1 MNIYQ
6 KINEVMKEIEYL
18 TKDDKVEYGNTK
30 YKAISEEKVTTA
42 VREQLVKQGI
52 VIIPIQQ
59 ESSIKELIR
68 TDKNVN
74 MLTSVHVKYRI
85 QNIDDVN
92 DFIEVESNGTGVDT
106 QDKGV
111 GKAMTYAYKYMLLR
125 TFAIPTGEDP
135 DKTSSAET
143 DAKIAKEL
151 QNKKTTTKKPTV
163 SKVTEVEAK
172 AAYALMIRKGST
184 DVVKDLQHNYGVSNT
199 KDLTKQQYIHLVQS
213 LNKLPDKNSEQR
225 KKEIEQEQGD
235 MYEAY
240 ESANW
245 DMGARG

>member
-1 MNIYQ
+1 MANIYQ
-6 KINEVMKEIEYL
+6 KINEVMKNIEYL
-18 TKDDKVEYGNTK
+18 TKDDKVEFGTTK

-52 VIIPIQQ
+52 VIIPIKQ
-59 ESSIKELIR
+59 ESENKELIR
-68 TDKNVN
+68 TEKSVN

-135 DKTSSAET
+135 DKISSAET
-143 DAKIAKEL
+143 DKKVEKEVNNTKINKTKLNALNSSIENHKIPDIEVEKVL
-151 QNKKTTTKKPTV
+151 NKYKYSSTSEIQNKDYMNIIQEFQKLIKK
-163 SKVTEVEAK
+163 
-172 AAYALMIRKGST
+172 
-184 DVVKDLQHNYGVSNT
+184 
-199 KDLTKQQYIHLVQS
+199 
-213 LNKLPDKNSEQR
+213 
-225 KKEIEQEQGD
+225 
-235 MYEAY
+235 
-240 ESANW
+240 
-245 DMGARG
+245 